1 MAESGRLLFSAIIP
15 KSEEAV
21 LSKALKNGDWALLD
35 RWKKEGDI
43 RSVDCKKA
51 EKIYIGNGTSSED
64 LIRLLEGVC
73 DVETADEYAT
83 TLKGRELYWRIHP
96 PKGLWKLI
104 PISLRTPPRPI
115 DDLAAWA
122 IIKDDPQIFP
132 LDNRDKNAGR

>member
-104 PISLRTPPRPI
+104 PTSLRTPPRPI